1 MTSGI
6 VFDIKEFTVHDG
18 PGIRTTVFLK
28 GCPLACMWCHN
39 PEGQSILPQVIRS
52 PSGER
57 MAGREY
63 MAGELATLLNQQAS
77 ILRANEGGITF
88 SGGEPL
94 FQAEFVA
101 EVIDALD
108 DLHVLLD
115 TCGYGSQPDFL
126 LLLARTDL
134 VFYDLKLIDREQH
147 LNYTGYDNDLILQN
161 LQLLSE
167 SGKPFVIRVPLVP
180 GVTDTDENLAGIVDT
195 VKNLP
200 GLVEVNLLPYNRAA
214 GSKYAYAGMEFKPEY
229 DEKRPV
235 NMNTRLFEQAGIKVV
250 TQSKV

>member
-6 VFDIKEFTVHDG
+6 VFDIKEFSVHDG

-39 PEGQSILPQVIRS
+39 PEGQSIQPQIIRS

-57 MAGREY
+57 LAGQEY
-63 MAGELATLLNQQAS
+63 TAGDLASLLNQQAD

-94 FQAEFVA
+94 FQAGFVA

-115 TCGYGSQPDFL
+115 TCGHGTPSDFL
-126 LLLARTDL
+126 LLISRSDL
-134 VFYDLKLIDREQH
+134 VYFDIKLIDREKH
-147 LNYTGYDNDLILQN
+147 LRYTGLDNDLIMQN
-161 LQLLSE
+161 LALLSQ
-167 SGKPFVIRVPLVP
+167 SGCPYVIRVPLVP
-180 GVTDTDENLAGIVDT
+180 GITDTDENLAEIAGT
-195 VKNLP
+195 VRDLP
-200 GLVEVNLLPYNRAA
+200 GLLEVNLLPYNRAA
-214 GSKYAYAGMEFKPEY
+214 GAKYGYAGMQFAPDY
-229 DEKRPV
+229 DEFRPV
-235 NMNTRLFEQAGIKVV
+235 NINLGLFEQAGLQVKC
-250 TQSKV
+250 T